1 MKNICC
7 LPCISRLVPGKVSFV
22 TLKGSNRKGGCFGK
36 LVLTHACCIAH
47 MSFHTRVFSHISVS
61 NSSLL
66 WTKALACKTISTVT
80 LFVLLITY
88 AHIWE
93 IGDTLSVPCHHTRAR
108 AFTFFPTFPWRVT
121 YSIKKTNTWESSP
134 RPFLCDKNIFTK
146 IMIHINDLVHE
157 SFLSTLFFEVIFFI
171 TYLST
176 KCHWLFS
183 LSYFT
188 FWPIEQSLSG

>member
-36 LVLTHACCIAH
+36 LVLTHACYIARV
-47 MSFHTRVFSHISVS
+47 SFHTRVFSHISVS

-66 WTKALACKTISTVT
+66 WTKALACKTISTMT

-93 IGDTLSVPCHHTRAR
+93 IGDTLSVPCHHMCAR

-121 YSIKKTNTWESSP
+121 NGSHKSDMEIVEKMISLVLYDTNRSFKRQNTVSLKTGVFIKVSEM
-134 RPFLCDKNIFTK
+134 RRL
-146 IMIHINDLVHE
+146 H
-157 SFLSTLFFEVIFFI
+157 
-171 TYLST
+171 
-176 KCHWLFS
+176 
-183 LSYFT
+183 
-188 FWPIEQSLSG
+188 

>member
-1 MKNICC
+1 MLSTMYFSTRTRKSKFRHVERFESERWLFWEAC
-7 LPCISRLVPGKVSFV
+7 LDARV
-22 TLKGSNRKGGCFGK
+22 
-36 LVLTHACCIAH
+36 
-47 MSFHTRVFSHISVS
+47 SFHTRVFSHISVS

-121 YSIKKTNTWESSP
+121 NAK
-134 RPFLCDKNIFTK
+134 
-146 IMIHINDLVHE
+146 V
-157 SFLSTLFFEVIFFI
+157 
-171 TYLST
+171 
-176 KCHWLFS
+176 
-183 LSYFT
+183 
-188 FWPIEQSLSG
+188 WPIYWLNSSAANKQHKLRYSNSDLEKFASAHRHDKKK